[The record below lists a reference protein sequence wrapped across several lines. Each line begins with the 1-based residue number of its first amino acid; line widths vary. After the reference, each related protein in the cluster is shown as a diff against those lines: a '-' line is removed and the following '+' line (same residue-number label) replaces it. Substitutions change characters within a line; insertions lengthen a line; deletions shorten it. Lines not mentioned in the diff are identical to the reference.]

1 MNRTIAVHTGNFYAE
16 HIGTEGVTR
25 SELAALV
32 PHCEAAH
39 RRLTDGSRGG
49 LDAEYACIN
58 LPREMPAQLA
68 EIRAVVDELRSFDD
82 VVVIG
87 IGGSSLGAKAVCQA
101 AAGKLKTQAPRLRFV
116 ENVDPYSLHRLL
128 AQLDAARTAV
138 VCISKSGG
146 TIETVVQYL
155 ILRDWL
161 TQHCG
166 KDAARR
172 QQWVITDPHSGW
184 LRELAT
190 REQLPSLS
198 VPPKVGGRYSVLS
211 AVGLVPLGVVGIDID
226 SLLQGGAD
234 HAARCQ
240 RGDVESNAALE
251 IAALCYLLDT
261 RHGKHLSVMMPY
273 INRMRLF
280 GDWYRQL
287 WAESLGKWH
296 PGQTGRA
303 AAGTLPLTA
312 VGAIDQHSQLQ
323 MYLESRHDK
332 FFTFIELAHWEHD
345 MPIPLAGDDARQFP
359 YLHGKGMADVIDAE
373 FRATRRVITEAGHP
387 NMTITLPALDAY
399 VFGELL
405 DLYQRATVYAGL
417 LYGINPLDQ
426 PSVEKGKQLAID
438 YLRRAG
444 N

>member
-1 MNRTIAVHTGNFYAE
+1 MNNNIAIHTGNFYSEQVGA
-16 HIGTEGVTR
+16 EGVTR
-25 SELAALV
+25 AELAALT
-32 PHCEAAH
+32 PDCATAH
-39 RRLTDGSRGG
+39 QRLADGSRGG
-49 LDAEYACIN
+49 LEAEYACLN
-58 LPREMPAQLA
+58 LPQEMPASLA
-68 EIRAVVDELRSFDD
+68 EIRAVVDALRSFED

-101 AAGKLKTQAPRLRFV
+101 ATEKLKTEPPRLRFV

-128 AQLDAARTAV
+128 TQLDAARTAV

-146 TIETVVQYL
+146 TIETVVQFL

-161 TQHCG
+161 VRHRG

-172 QQWVITDPHSGW
+172 QQWVITDPHNGW
-184 LRELAT
+184 LRALAE
-190 REQLPSLS
+190 RERLPSLP
-198 VPPKVGGRYSVLS
+198 VPPKVGGRFSVLS
-211 AVGLVPLGVVGIDID
+211 AVGLVPLGVVGIDVAA
-226 SLLQGGAD
+226 LLAGGAD

-240 RGDVESNAALE
+240 DGNVETNAALE
-251 IAALCYLLDT
+251 VAALCYLLDT

-345 MPIPLAGDDARQFP
+345 MPIPLADDDARQFP
-359 YLHGKGMADVIDAE
+359 YLQGKSMADVIHAE
-373 FRATRRVITEAGHP
+373 FRATRQVITAAGHP
-387 NMTITLPALDAY
+387 NMTITLPALNAY
-399 VFGELL
+399 VFGQLL

-417 LYGINPLDQ
+417 LYGVNPLDQ
-426 PSVEKGKQLAID
+426 PSVEKGKLLAID
-438 YLRRAG
+438 YLRRG
-444 N
+444 PG

>member
-1 MNRTIAVHTGNFYAE
+1 MNNNIDIQTGNFLAE
-16 HIGTEGVTR
+16 QVGAEGVTR
-25 SELAALV
+25 AELASIA
-32 PHCEAAH
+32 PDCAAAH
-39 RRLTDGSRGG
+39 RRLADGSGGG
-49 LDAEYACIN
+49 LGAEYAGLN
-58 LPREMPAQLA
+58 LPREMPASLA
-68 EIRAVVDELRSFDD
+68 EIRAVVDELRRFDD

-101 AAGKLKTQAPRLRFV
+101 AAHKLKTDPPRLRFV

-161 TQHCG
+161 ARHRGQG
-166 KDAARR
+166 AARR
-172 QQWVITDPHSGW
+172 QQWVITDPQHGW
-184 LRELAT
+184 LRELAI
-190 REQLPSLS
+190 REQLPSLP
-198 VPPKVGGRYSVLS
+198 VPPNVGGRYSVLS
-211 AVGLVPLGVVGIDID
+211 AVGLVPLGVIGIDID
-226 SLLQGGAD
+226 ALLQGGAD
-234 HAARCQ
+234 QAARCQ
-240 RGDVESNAALE
+240 SGSVAANAALE
-251 IAALCYLLDT
+251 VAALCYLLDT

-273 INRMRLF
+273 VNRMRLF

-287 WAESLGKWH
+287 WAESLGKWY

-345 MPIPLAGDDARQFP
+345 MPIPLGGDEATRFP
-359 YLHGKGMADVIDAE
+359 YLQGKNMADVIDAE
-373 FRATRRVITEAGHP
+373 FRATREVITAAGHP
-387 NMTITLPALDAY
+387 NMTVVLPALDAY
-399 VFGELL
+399 VFGQLL

-417 LYGINPLDQ
+417 LYGVNPLDQ
-426 PSVEKGKQLAID
+426 PSVEKGKQLAVD
-438 YLRRAG
+438 YLRRGRA
-444 N
+444 